1 MCMLGE
7 FSSFSF
13 SLLVPMEWM
22 EKADAIVFG
31 EIRRGTRADFQVLKD
46 AGIELKGKVAL
57 ANYGGIY
64 RGTKVK
70 NAQDNGMAGCVL
82 FTDPLDDGEVTVENG
97 YKAYPGLTPSCYDF
111 V

>member
-1 MCMLGE
+1 MG
-7 FSSFSF
+7 
-13 SLLVPMEWM
+13 
-22 EKADAIVFG
+22 DG
-31 EIRRGTRADFQVLKD
+31 RRGTRADFQVLKD
-46 AGIELKGKVAL
+46 AGIDLKGKIAL

-97 YKAYPGLTPSCYDF
+97 YKAYPGLVPSFYIS